1 MFKFFILI
9 LKSKKSYQTL
19 FKELEEQ
26 HKEVTIELEKSKNM
40 TESLQEQLNKVKH
53 DKEIQT
59 CGISLDQLEN
69 DLEHLKM
76 NLKRQEINLE
86 QQEIS
91 LKNMTDEKTLLN
103 LELGSSNKTS

>member
-1 MFKFFILI
+1 MLEFFILI

-26 HKEVTIELEKSKNM
+26 HKDVTMELEESKRLA
-40 TESLQEQLNKVKH
+40 ESLQHQLYKVKH

-69 DLEHLKM
+69 DLEHLKT
-76 NLKRQEINLE
+76 NLKRKEINLE

-91 LKNMTDEKTLLN
+91 LQNMTDEKNLLN
-103 LELGSSNKTS
+103 LELGSSNITN